1 MNSELLFTIRTS
13 LIVALGGFLMGFDA
27 SVISGVVG
35 FIELEFALTKI
46 QLGWAVA
53 SLALSSTFA
62 MLVAGPLS
70 QIVGRRK
77 LLTWA
82 AVLYLISALGSAF
95 APDFV
100 FLIAAR
106 MIGGLAVGAALI
118 LAPMYIA
125 ELAPPAQRGR
135 LVSINQLNIV
145 IGISV
150 AFFSNYLIL
159 AWSQSD
165 SAIVAYLKIDI
176 WQWRWMLGL
185 EALPAL
191 FYLVGLRFVPE
202 SPRWLIMKNRP
213 DEALSVLTLV
223 AGPTQAKIELT
234 AIANS
239 LSNSPSNNT
248 GSDSLGIATLFSPTL
263 HKVLFVGMVV
273 AILQQITGIN
283 SVFFYAP
290 MIFEQ
295 TGIGT
300 DASFLQAVLVGL
312 TNLFFTILAMLFI
325 DKVGRRPLLLAGV
338 SGIVVCML
346 MLAYGFDTARYT
358 LPVNALSEFSEKGD
372 TLASVAGQTF
382 RSDVAFREAISNSAG
397 AAWYT
402 ANEARLIQIS
412 VSLNS
417 YLILFGILGFV
428 ASFAVSLGPVMW
440 VLFSELFPNHIRA
453 LAISVVGLVNSAVSF
468 LVQLVFP
475 WELATIGIAGTFFIY
490 GFFAL
495 VGLLFVAKF
504 LPETKG
510 MSLEQLEVELVKS

>member
-100 FLIAAR
+100 LLIAAR

-165 SAIVAYLKIDI
+165 SAIVAYLKMDI
-176 WQWRWMLGL
+176 
-185 EALPAL
+185 
-191 FYLVGLRFVPE
+191 
-202 SPRWLIMKNRP
+202 
-213 DEALSVLTLV
+213 
-223 AGPTQAKIELT
+223 
-234 AIANS
+234 
-239 LSNSPSNNT
+239 
-248 GSDSLGIATLFSPTL
+248 
-263 HKVLFVGMVV
+263 
-273 AILQQITGIN
+273 
-283 SVFFYAP
+283 
-290 MIFEQ
+290 
-295 TGIGT
+295 
-300 DASFLQAVLVGL
+300 
-312 TNLFFTILAMLFI
+312 
-325 DKVGRRPLLLAGV
+325 
-338 SGIVVCML
+338 
-346 MLAYGFDTARYT
+346 
-358 LPVNALSEFSEKGD
+358 
-372 TLASVAGQTF
+372 
-382 RSDVAFREAISNSAG
+382 
-397 AAWYT
+397 
-402 ANEARLIQIS
+402 
-412 VSLNS
+412 
-417 YLILFGILGFV
+417 
-428 ASFAVSLGPVMW
+428 
-440 VLFSELFPNHIRA
+440 
-453 LAISVVGLVNSAVSF
+453 
-468 LVQLVFP
+468 
-475 WELATIGIAGTFFIY
+475 
-490 GFFAL
+490 
-495 VGLLFVAKF
+495 
-504 LPETKG
+504 
-510 MSLEQLEVELVKS
+510 